1 MPFSTFAGYLWS
13 VNICIS
19 GCLAWRID
27 WCVLSPPGCCC
38 GSHVVPPKQM
48 NYVMRYRHPCISSVA
63 CSTTPHRIYNGL
75 CLGFPHD
82 VSVLSGLFFLKHCY
96 NYLRRYNHLGVIVH
110 IHHDFFFGLFCLHF
124 LSIHEHSLR
133 NDFPAG
139 KQKTTKVQFVA

>member
-82 VSVLSGLFFLKHCY
+82 VSVLSGLFFSL
-96 NYLRRYNHLGVIVH
+96 NIVIISYDVTTIWVVLFTSIIIFSLVWFVLFTFFVH
-110 IHHDFFFGLFCLHF
+110 
-124 LSIHEHSLR
+124 SR
-133 NDFPAG
+133 
-139 KQKTTKVQFVA
+139 TFVA